1 MASKLV
7 LTVSMKH
14 FLKLVSNCVTHGD
27 AWGCPGCAFTEL
39 DTITPEKKP
48 IGYNAICNV
57 IYPSNGLAYP
67 NQ

>member
-1 MASKLV
+1 MASRLV

-39 DTITPEKKP
+39 DTITPAKNK
-48 IGYNAICNV
+48 GYDEICDV
-57 IYPSNGLAYP
+57 IYPPNGLANPY
-67 NQ
+67 Q